1 MKAYE
6 QTERFADWL
15 ANKDLGPLEDV
26 RPYVEMEAIQN
37 VFDVPVSEQ
46 FDVAK
51 FTVEMWLDD
60 TDSAEFFNEY
70 RKATP

>member
-37 VFDVPVSEQ
+37 VSDVPVSEQ